1 MNTSEAINSRRAVK
15 HFDPT
20 HEMTEEEIKT
30 LFNSVLLSPTSFN
43 IQHWRFVV
51 VRDKALREQ
60 VKAKAWGQAQITD
73 ASLLVI
79 LTGDIKAYEKNPAR
93 YWEGAPKEASD
104 VLVPMIGQ
112 YYGGREDV
120 QRDEVMRSTGI
131 AAQTLMLAAQE
142 MGYDSCPM
150 VGFDYQGVAE
160 IINLPSDH
168 LISMI
173 VTVGK
178 ATKPA
183 YARCGKLPYSEVVI
197 RDRF

>member
-1 MNTSEAINSRRAVK
+1 MNTFETINARRAVK
-15 HFDPT
+15 NFDPS
-20 HEMTEEEIKT
+20 HEMAEQEIKT
-30 LFNSVLLSPTSFN
+30 LFNNVLLSPTSFN

-51 VRDKALREQ
+51 VRDKALREE

-79 LTGDIKAYEKNPAR
+79 LTGDVKAFEKNPAR

-150 VGFDYQGVAE
+150 VGFDFQGVAE
-160 IINLPSDH
+160 LINLPSDH
-168 LISMI
+168 LVSMI
-173 VTVGK
+173 VTIGK
-178 ATKPA
+178 AIKPA
-183 YARCGKLPYSEVVI
+183 HPRCGKLPYNEVVI

>member
-15 HFDPT
+15 HFDPS

-30 LFNSVLLSPTSFN
+30 LFDSVLLSPTSFN

-79 LTGDIKAYEKNPAR
+79 LTGDMKAYEKNPAR

-142 MGYDSCPM
+142 LGYDSCPM

-160 IINLPSDH
+160 IIKLPSDH

>member
-30 LFNSVLLSPTSFN
+30 LFDSVLLSPTSFN

-51 VRDKALREQ
+51 VRDKAIREQ

-79 LTGDIKAYEKNPAR
+79 LTGDQKAHEKNPAR

-131 AAQTLMLAAQE
+131 AAQTIMLAAQE